1 MTTKADTSVKHFRW
15 DSADAPALTG
25 QSGKLI
31 EVLDACLV
39 NGFGVRT
46 PDSVVVANEVAT
58 VTIGAGNP
66 YAKDV
71 VISISGASV
80 PALNS
85 EWRID
90 TSSASSFTFGSPG
103 VPDGAV
109 SGASIKRAS
118 AGWAKPFSGTNLAVY
133 QSVAPDSLQ
142 LFFRV
147 NDTPEMFAEARGYG
161 QVTAVDAVGD
171 PFPTLEQHGQTQYG
185 IRKSQTADAVQR
197 PWAVV
202 ADDKFFYIFIAWAH
216 TTASHHAWNASW
228 FGDFV
233 PLLDGSVAHCAI
245 SLAGAS
251 SQSWPGHISSASQVM
266 SVANQYSYRGFNPAG
281 IAGVVQ
287 DNASPQTFSVHGPS
301 YGNTASYPPG
311 SVFTGVLYPHP
322 NNRIDYC
329 TPLFATKLAVGI
341 DGSTVGFWGIQPGR
355 AAPLQHGL
363 PYTMS
368 DNLRL
373 PLTFNGYGDEQGKR
387 YLSFLVGGPDST
399 RHGGMMIDIT
409 GPWR

>member
-31 EVLDACLV
+31 DVLDACLV
-39 NGFGVRT
+39 NGFGTRT
-46 PDSVVVANEVAT
+46 PDSVVVSGGVAT
-58 VTIGAGNP
+58 VSIGAGNP

-90 TSSASSFTFGSPG
+90 TSSASSFTFVCPG
-103 VPDGAV
+103 VADGAV

-118 AGWAKPFSGTNLAVY
+118 AGWAKPFSGTNLAAY

-147 NDTPEMFAEARGYG
+147 NDSLTTFAEARGYG

-171 PFPTLEQHGQTQYG
+171 PFPTLAQNDQTQYG
-185 IRKSQTADAVQR
+185 IRKSTTADAVQR
-197 PWAVV
+197 PWVVV
-202 ADDKFFYIFIAWAH
+202 ADDKFFYVFIAWAH
-216 TTASHHAWNASW
+216 TNATYHAWNASW

-233 PLLDGSVAHCAI
+233 PLIDGSTAHCAI
-245 SLAGAS
+245 SLAGSPA
-251 SQSWPGHISSASQVM
+251 QAWPGHVSSASLVM
-266 SVANQYSYRGFNPAG
+266 TSPFQYSYRGFNPAG
-281 IAGVVQ
+281 ITGITQ
-287 DNASPQTFSVHGPS
+287 DNTSPQPFCVHGTS
-301 YGNTASYPPG
+301 FGNTLNYPPG
-311 SVFTGVLYPHP
+311 SIYSGVPYPHP

-329 TPLFATKLAVGI
+329 TPLFATKQAAGI
-341 DGSTVGFWGIQPGR
+341 DSSTIGFWGIQPGR

-363 PYTMS
+363 PYAMS
-368 DNLRL
+368 GNLRL
-373 PLTFNGYGDEQGKR
+373 PLTVNGYGDEQEKR
-387 YLSFLVGGPDST
+387 YLSFLVGGVNSNY
-399 RHGGMMIDIT
+399 HGGMMIDIT